1 MACLAGRER
10 KMRRWRHLLFK
21 TARAAFL
28 VLGILQL
35 CACGGKKKEAEKT
48 IPGAENDPIAV
59 SSAVAQT
66 RQAPLFV
73 EATGSFVAE
82 ESSNVAPLASGR
94 VIVTPVDVGASLEK
108 GQIIA
113 RLDDSDA
120 VLRLQQA
127 KALVEQADAAL
138 RQAEA
143 KIGLNGAFK
152 AEEVPDV
159 QSARASYE
167 SALADAKL
175 AEADARRYDS
185 LVQTGDISRSSYEK
199 QTTQAETAKARA
211 NTFLKQY
218 ETALNN
224 ARQNYQA
231 VVSAQAMVSSARTQ
245 MALAQK
251 AVDDTLI
258 RAPFS
263 GRITERQASVGEY
276 VALSSRIVTI
286 VRTNPI
292 KLQLQIPGVDSGKVA
307 VGMPVLARIESFG
320 ARDFEGRITALNPS
334 LDPNSRSMMAEA
346 RFENPKLE
354 LRPGMF
360 STARVMLPGTEQAV
374 MVARSAILV
383 DPTINS
389 AEVFVLQGGKAH
401 VKIVQFGEE
410 NAGTVRIFTGLS
422 AGEVVATSKLQQ
434 LYDGATVKLQ

>member
-1 MACLAGRER
+1 
-10 KMRRWRHLLFK
+10 MRRWRYKLFK
-21 TARAAFL
+21 TARTAFL

-35 CACGGKKKEAEKT
+35 SACGGKKKEAEKT
-48 IPGAENDPIAV
+48 IPGTENDPIAV
-59 SSAVAQT
+59 SSAVTQS

-82 ESSNVAPLASGR
+82 ESSNVAPLTSGR
-94 VIVTPVDVGASLEK
+94 LIETPVDVGASLEK

-120 VLRLQQA
+120 ALRLQQA
-127 KALVEQADAAL
+127 KASAEQAEAAL

-143 KIGLNGAFK
+143 KIGLSGAFK
-152 AEEVPDV
+152 AEDVPDV

-175 AEADARRYDS
+175 AEADAKRYDS

-211 NTFLKQY
+211 NTSLKQY
-218 ETALNN
+218 ETAINN
-224 ARQNYQA
+224 ARQNYQGVA
-231 VVSAQAMVSSARTQ
+231 SAQAMLSVARAQ
-245 MALAQK
+245 LALAQK

-263 GRITERQASVGEY
+263 GRITERQVSVGEY
-276 VALSSRIVTI
+276 VAPSSRIATI
-286 VRTNPI
+286 VRANPI

-307 VGMPVLARIESFG
+307 AGMRVLARVENFG

-346 RFENPKLE
+346 RFDNPKLE

-374 MVARSAILV
+374 MAPRSAVLV

-401 VKIVQFGEE
+401 VKVVQFGEE
-410 NAGTVRIFTGLS
+410 NAGIVRILTGLS
-422 AGEVVATSKLQQ
+422 AGEVVATGRLQQ

>member
-1 MACLAGRER
+1 MQ
-10 KMRRWRHLLFK
+10 RWRHKLFK
-21 TARAAFL
+21 NIYAAFL

-35 CACGGKKKEAEKT
+35 CACGGKKNEVGKT
-48 IPGAENDPIAV
+48 IPGADTDPIAV
-59 SSAVAQT
+59 TSAVAQA

-94 VIVTPVDVGASLEK
+94 VIETPVDVGGSVEK

-113 RLDDSDA
+113 RLDNSDA

-127 KALVEQADAAL
+127 KASVEQADAAL

-143 KIGLNGAFK
+143 KIGLSGAFK
-152 AEEVPDV
+152 AEEVPDA

-167 SALADAKL
+167 SALADAKM

-199 QTTQAETAKARA
+199 QTTLAETAKAKA
-211 NTFLKQY
+211 NTSLKQY
-218 ETALNN
+218 ESALNN

-231 VVSAQAMVSSARTQ
+231 VASAQAMLSSARSQ
-245 MALAQK
+245 LALAQK
-251 AVDDTLI
+251 AVEDTLI

-263 GRITERQASVGEY
+263 GRITERQVSVGEY
-276 VALSSRIVTI
+276 LALSSRIVTI
-286 VRTNPI
+286 VRANPI
-292 KLQLQIPGVDSGKVA
+292 KLQLQVPGVDSGRVA
-307 VGMPVLARIESFG
+307 VGMKVLARVESFG
-320 ARDFEGRITALNPS
+320 VRDFEGKITALNPS

-374 MVARSAILV
+374 MAPRSAVFV

-389 AEVFVLQGGKAH
+389 AEVFVLQVGKAH
-401 VKIVQFGEE
+401 VKVVQFGEE
-410 NAGTVRIFTGLS
+410 GAGIVRILSGLS

-434 LYDGATVKLQ
+434 LYDGAAVKLQ